1 MLYLQ
6 GNYVAVGT
14 NKGYVQIWDV
24 AATKRITSFSG
35 HNARVGALAWNA
47 DLLSSGSRDR
57 MIIQRDIR
65 ANAAA
70 DSVKKLSGHRQ
81 EVRQRLSSYCLHL
94 ILLSC
99 LLILKFI

>member
-35 HNARVGALAWNA
+35 HTARVGALAWNA

-65 ANAAA
+65 ASAAA

-81 EVRQRLSSYCLHL
+81 EVRHCQRVSLLTACISSCSHV
-94 ILLSC
+94 C
-99 LLILKFI
+99 